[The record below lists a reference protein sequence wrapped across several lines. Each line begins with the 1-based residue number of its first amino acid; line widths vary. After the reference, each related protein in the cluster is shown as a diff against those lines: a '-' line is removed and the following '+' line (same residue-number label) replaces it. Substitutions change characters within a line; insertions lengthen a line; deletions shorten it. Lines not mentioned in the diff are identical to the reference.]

1 MMNPMQNPMMFL
13 LQAARGGKDPMTMLR
28 QMAGQSPRVAQ
39 ALQMVN
45 GKTPAQLRQ
54 MAENMARERGINLDE
69 MIKNMGIRR

>member
-28 QMAGQSPRVAQ
+28 QMAGQNPRVAQ

-54 MAENMARERGINLDE
+54 MAENMARERGIDLDE
-69 MIKNMGIRR
+69 MIQSLGIRK

>member
-1 MMNPMQNPMMFL
+1 MTGNPMMFL
-13 LQAARGGKDPMTMLR
+13 LQTARSGKDPMSLLR
-28 QMAGQSPRVAQ
+28 QMAGQNPRVAQ

>member
-13 LQAARGGKDPMTMLR
+13 LQAARGGKGPMTMLR
-28 QMAGQSPRVAQ
+28 QMAGQNQRVAQ

-69 MIKNMGIRR
+69 MIQSLGIRK